1 MSTTTASRG
10 PLSSFW
16 GLGSWSAGSRF
27 HDDGS
32 VRCPL
37 GEDAIGQ
44 LMYTDSGHGLSPAG
58 PRRQTRFASDDW
70 QQATTD
76 ETAAASPGRC

>member
-1 MSTTTASRG
+1 MSTTTAAEVREQ
-10 PLSSFW
+10 L
-16 GLGSWSAGSRF
+16 LGAWKLVSWQQI

-32 VRCPL
+32 VAYPL

-44 LMYTDSGHGLSPAG
+44 LMYTDSGHVSAQLVRA
-58 PRRQTRFASDDW
+58 RQTRFASDDW